1 MLFGCCCFGV
11 GREESAQNHDTE
23 TAEAT
28 PPAKRRQEEGERRR
42 AGQFIRNSTDRC
54 VGVQNSTGKYA
65 PDAPVCVNELP
76 FDERLERALRAEE
89 EANVRRTL
97 NF

>member
-1 MLFGCCCFGV
+1 
-11 GREESAQNHDTE
+11 
-23 TAEAT
+23 
-28 PPAKRRQEEGERRR
+28 
-42 AGQFIRNSTDRC
+42 

-65 PDAPVCVNELP
+65 PDAPVYVNELP

>member
-1 MLFGCCCFGV
+1 
-11 GREESAQNHDTE
+11 
-23 TAEAT
+23 
-28 PPAKRRQEEGERRR
+28 
-42 AGQFIRNSTDRC
+42 